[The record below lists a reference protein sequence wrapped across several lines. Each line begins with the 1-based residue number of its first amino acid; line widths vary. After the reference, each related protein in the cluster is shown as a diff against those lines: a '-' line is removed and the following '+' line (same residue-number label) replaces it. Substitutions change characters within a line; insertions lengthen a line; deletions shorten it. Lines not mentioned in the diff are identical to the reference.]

1 MSDDSLKRLKALEQ
15 YTDLGSGFQIAMRDL
30 EIRGAGNILGT
41 RQHGFIAAV
50 GFELYCRLL
59 QEAVD
64 ELKDGPDGSGKPGTP
79 ETRLDIPLQAYI
91 PTEYIADGSTRIS
104 IYQEM
109 SSLKTTEELAE
120 TERGLSDRFGP
131 MPESVKALIL
141 LMKLKILGKLAGCS
155 RIVISKDGILDLFI
169 DGDGNND
176 VAKERIQQIFKSS
189 EDYRFEVFYDAQI
202 QLKTEL
208 TSETVALMAIEAA
221 GVLERALV

>member
-1 MSDDSLKRLKALEQ
+1 
-15 YTDLGSGFQIAMRDL
+15 MRDL

-64 ELKDGPDGSGKPGTP
+64 ELTGTPEDNSTPKLP

-91 PTEYIADGSTRIS
+91 PTEYISDGSTRIS

-120 TERGLSDRFGP
+120 TERGLTDRFGP
-131 MPESVKALIL
+131 MPESVKALII
-141 LMKLKILGKLAGCS
+141 LMRLKILGRLTGCS
-155 RIVISKDGILDLFI
+155 RIVINKDGTLDILI
-169 DGDGNND
+169 DNGGNGND
-176 VAKERIQQIFKSS
+176 DAAKNRIKKFFESS
-189 EDYRFEVFYDAQI
+189 QDYEFEVFYDAQI
-202 QLKTEL
+202 QLRTEL
-208 TSETVALMAIEAA
+208 TSETVVMMAVEAA
-221 GVLERALV
+221 GILERAVF